1 MIDLLKVYEM
11 SFISS
16 VLLIFYSYIG
26 YPVSLYVIGL
36 FKNYHV
42 KREVQYPYV
51 TLIITAYNEEK
62 SIKEKL
68 ENTLAIIYPKD
79 KMQVIIS
86 SDGSTDRTNSIVE
99 KYTNNYIQLLAIQNR
114 SGKENAQKE
123 ALSMAN
129 GEIIIFTDV
138 ATIIDPAGIESIVSN
153 FADPTVGCVSSED
166 KLIGR
171 NGNPSGEGF
180 YVRYEMFLRRME
192 SKVNSLVG
200 LSGSFFAAR
209 RSVCQDF
216 SGDVQSDFRTLL
228 NSVKL
233 GLRGICD
240 PEAIGSY
247 LDISDKNREY
257 ERKVRTVL
265 RGLTVFFMHMEFLNI
280 FKYGFFSYQYLCHK
294 LLRWLVPLFLIIAF
308 IGNLFLA
315 RNSDIYFVVF
325 IAQII
330 FYLVALWGWKIG
342 NTSSNLIKIPYY
354 FLAVN
359 ASIFVAW
366 WRYFKRQRVV
376 MWTPSDR

>member
-1 MIDLLKVYEM
+1 
-11 SFISS
+11 
-16 VLLIFYSYIG
+16 
-26 YPVSLYVIGL
+26 
-36 FKNYHV
+36 
-42 KREVQYPYV
+42 
-51 TLIITAYNEEK
+51 
-62 SIKEKL
+62 
-68 ENTLAIIYPKD
+68 
-79 KMQVIIS
+79 
-86 SDGSTDRTNSIVE
+86 
-99 KYTNNYIQLLAIQNR
+99 
-114 SGKENAQKE
+114 
-123 ALSMAN
+123 
-129 GEIIIFTDV
+129 
-138 ATIIDPAGIESIVSN
+138 
-153 FADPTVGCVSSED
+153 
-166 KLIGR
+166 
-171 NGNPSGEGF
+171 
-180 YVRYEMFLRRME
+180 ME

-209 RSVCQDF
+209 KSVCKDF

-233 GLRGICD
+233 GFRGICD

-247 LDISDKNREY
+247 LDISDKNSEY

-294 LLRWLVPLFLIIAF
+294 LLRWLVPLFLIMAF
-308 IGNLFLA
+308 IGNLLLA

-330 FYLVALWGWKIG
+330 FYLVAIWGWKIG

-366 WRYFKRQRVV
+366 WRYFNRQRVV

>member
-1 MIDLLKVYEM
+1 MISAKMVYEIL
-11 SFISS
+11 FISS
-16 VLLIFYSYIG
+16 VLLIFYPYIG
-26 YPVSLYVIGL
+26 YPVSLYLIGL
-36 FKNYHV
+36 LKCNEV
-42 KREVQYPYV
+42 NRKVQYPYI

-62 SIKEKL
+62 KIKDKL
-68 ENTLAIIYPKD
+68 KNTLEITYPKD
-79 KMQVIIS
+79 KMQVIVS
-86 SDGSTDRTNSIVE
+86 SDGSTDRTNNIVE
-99 KYTNNYIQLLAIQNR
+99 AYSNDNLQLLAIQKR

-123 ALSMAN
+123 ALKIAN

-138 ATIIDPAGIESIVSN
+138 ATIIDPGGIERIVSN
-153 FADPTVGCVSSED
+153 FADSTIGCVSSED
-166 KLIGR
+166 RLIGR
-171 NGNPSGEGF
+171 DGNPSGEGF

-209 RSVCQDF
+209 KSVCQDF

-265 RGLTVFFMHMEFLNI
+265 RGLTVFFMNLEFLNV
-280 FKYGFFSYQYLCHK
+280 FKYGLFSYQYLCHK
-294 LLRWLVPLFLIIAF
+294 LLRWLVPLFLIMAF
-308 IGNLFLA
+308 IGNLLLA
-315 RNSDIYFVVF
+315 GYSNIYLIVF
-325 IAQII
+325 IAQIL

-342 NTSSNLIKIPYY
+342 NTSSNLVKIPYY
-354 FLAVN
+354 FFAVN

-366 WRYFKRQRVV
+366 WRYFHRQRVV